1 MLEVRNLSKSYGS
14 FRALNDISINVPASA
29 KIVGIIGPNG
39 AGKTTLLEA
48 MAGLLPV
55 DSGQVTCNGSLVAP
69 NARNR
74 TLFYFS
80 DTALPDYDRTV
91 GETIRFYSA
100 LYKIEAQALE
110 RVMAELEMKPLLGKR
125 LFHLSKGFK
134 KRVLLALAWLV
145 PHPLVIL
152 DEPFDGLD
160 FKQTKRIIDL
170 FQARKSEKKTFI
182 LSIHQL
188 ADAERVC
195 DYFIL
200 LNQGRVLSQ
209 GTQEQVLR
217 RGASSAATL
226 EEVFLALT

>member
-1 MLEVRNLSKSYGS
+1 
-14 FRALNDISINVPASA
+14 
-29 KIVGIIGPNG
+29 
-39 AGKTTLLEA
+39 
-48 MAGLLPV
+48 
-55 DSGQVTCNGSLVAP
+55 
-69 NARNR
+69 
-74 TLFYFS
+74 
-80 DTALPDYDRTV
+80 
-91 GETIRFYSA
+91 
-100 LYKIEAQALE
+100 
-110 RVMAELEMKPLLGKR
+110 LLGKR

-200 LNQGRVLSQ
+200 LNQGQVLSQ
-209 GTQEQVLR
+209 GTQERVLR
-217 RGASSAATL
+217 RGTSSAATL